1 MNFLQERQNRQYMI
15 FLVCLGTGLL
25 IFTLLSG
32 YCKLGYMNR
41 ILFGREQQL
50 ASALLEEGISA
61 KTLAAAYA
69 REIITEDG
77 ILFLEKIGHSQE
89 SPVLYFSYIR
99 NNVPAFVLPD
109 LVGTLLWFVLLLA
122 GAFLFMGR
130 REALYLK
137 AACMVEQFAEGNFS
151 VHLPWNQS
159 GTLYRL
165 FSSIEQLSKAL
176 QAKCEAEHTSA
187 EFLKDTISDISHQ
200 LKTPLAA
207 LHMYA
212 EIIAGEPDHPD
223 TIKRFSEKSMQSLL
237 RMEELIQNLLKITRL
252 DAGSICFEKKELPV
266 AEVVQRAVE
275 NLWLRALQEKKQIV
289 LKGNAEERIFCDPV
303 WTGEA
308 IGNLVKN
315 ALDHT
320 MEGGKICIFWK
331 RSSVMLRLSVSDDG
345 CGIAPEDIHHVF
357 KRFYRSRHLN
367 GRQGAG
373 LGLPLARSIIEGQ
386 GGRISVL
393 SEPGQGTVFD
403 ISFLTES

>member
-1 MNFLQERQNRQYMI
+1 M
-15 FLVCLGTGLL
+15 
-25 IFTLLSG
+25 
-32 YCKLGYMNR
+32 
-41 ILFGREQQL
+41 
-50 ASALLEEGISA
+50 
-61 KTLAAAYA
+61 
-69 REIITEDG
+69 
-77 ILFLEKIGHSQE
+77 
-89 SPVLYFSYIR
+89 
-99 NNVPAFVLPD
+99 
-109 LVGTLLWFVLLLA
+109 
-122 GAFLFMGR
+122 
-130 REALYLK
+130 
-137 AACMVEQFAEGNFS
+137 
-151 VHLPWNQS
+151 
-159 GTLYRL
+159 
-165 FSSIEQLSKAL
+165 
-176 QAKCEAEHTSA
+176 
-187 EFLKDTISDISHQ
+187 
-200 LKTPLAA
+200 
-207 LHMYA
+207 
-212 EIIAGEPDHPD
+212 
-223 TIKRFSEKSMQSLL
+223 
-237 RMEELIQNLLKITRL
+237 
-252 DAGSICFEKKELPV
+252 

-320 MEGGKICIFWK
+320 TEGGKICIFWK

-367 GRQGAG
+367 DRQGAG